1 MAGFTFAYR
10 VSGASPTY
18 QTFTFKD
25 TETLSRGDLLNLE
38 GSAAARRVDLGA
50 TADSNFVGVACQTKA
65 GTQDVSSMI
74 AITDADAVY
83 SVVDNNLRQKG
94 DTLDLTGSTGAQG
107 VTTSSNKEF
116 VVVANSTATQP
127 TLVRFN
133 TGKHLDNKAQ

>member
-25 TETLSRGDLLNLE
+25 TETLTRGDMLNLE
-38 GSAAARRVDLGA
+38 GSAAATRVDLGA
-50 TADSNFVGVACQTKA
+50 TADTNFVGVASQTKA
-65 GTQDVSSMI
+65 GTSNVSTILAVTDV
-74 AITDADAVY
+74 DAVY
-83 SVVDNNLRQKG
+83 SVVDNNARTKG
-94 DTLDLTGSTGAQG
+94 DTLDLTGATGAQG

-133 TGKHLDNKAQ
+133 VGKHLDNKAQ